1 MKSTMM
7 SSPLLVNS
15 LLEWAG
21 TLFPMSQSSPCS
33 LTGPATASELPPF
46 LERQFPRWH
55 VPDSFVFVNELAHTS
70 TGKLLKS
77 KLRQDFGHLG
87 EFS

>member
-1 MKSTMM
+1 
-7 SSPLLVNS
+7 
-15 LLEWAG
+15 
-21 TLFPMSQSSPCS
+21 
-33 LTGPATASELPPF
+33 
-46 LERQFPRWH
+46 